1 MTNKLLLCGILLS
14 NMLSAIV
21 LALTIFHHFSVK
33 SELAEVKK
41 HSPVERE
48 V

>member
-1 MTNKLLLCGILLS
+1 MTNKLLLCGTLLV
-14 NMLSAIV
+14 NVLSAIV

-33 SELAEVKK
+33 SELDVLKK